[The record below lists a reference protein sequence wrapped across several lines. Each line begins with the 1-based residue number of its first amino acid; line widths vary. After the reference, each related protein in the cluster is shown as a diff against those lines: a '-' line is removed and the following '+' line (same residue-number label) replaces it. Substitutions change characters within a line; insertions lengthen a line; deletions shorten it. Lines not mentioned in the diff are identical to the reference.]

1 MLSGLVNVGA
11 VLSLT
16 VMVCTWFAAA
26 LPHLSTRCHV
36 LVMTC
41 EPSHGPAVTTSVKV
55 ACNPV
60 EQLSASLVT
69 SPVADTLASYP
80 QDALVK
86 IVMLSGLVNVGA
98 VLSLTVMVCTWFAA
112 ALPQLS
118 TRCHVLVMTCEPSHE
133 PAVTTSVKVACNPVE
148 QLSASLVT
156 SPVADTVAT
165 YPQVALV

>member
-1 MLSGLVNVGA
+1 MSAGRANVGA

-16 VMVCTWFAAA
+16 VMVCTWLAAA
-26 LPHLSTRCHV
+26 LPHLSTRFHV

-41 EPSHGPAVTTSVKV
+41 EPSHEPAVTTSVNV

-80 QDALVK
+80 QDALVE
-86 IVMLSGLVNVGA
+86 IVMLSGRVNVGA
-98 VLSLTVMVCTWFAA
+98 VLSLTVMVCTWLAA

-118 TRCHVLVMTCEPSHE
+118 IKCYVLVIKCDPSHRR
-133 PAVTTSVKVACNPVE
+133 AVSNLVKVACSPVE

-165 YPQVALV
+165 YPQ

>member
-1 MLSGLVNVGA
+1 MLAGRVNVGA

-26 LPHLSTRCHV
+26 LPQLSTRCHV
-36 LVMTC
+36 LVMTW

-80 QDALVK
+80 QVALVK
-86 IVMLSGLVNVGA
+86 IVMLGGGGNVGA
-98 VLSLTVMVCTWFAA
+98 VLSLTVMECTWLAA
-112 ALPQLS
+112 ALPHLS
-118 TRCHVLVMTCEPSHE
+118 TKLHVLVIT
-133 PAVTTSVKVACNPVE
+133 
-148 QLSASLVT
+148 
-156 SPVADTVAT
+156 
-165 YPQVALV
+165 